1 MKRAW
6 KECHISSLEG
16 VVTQCAVDSVY
27 DPSYRARGYGADY
40 ILTDILDGIVASC
53 LGALESD
60 SQVQNLTPSITA
72 SVILGKG
79 GIIEPISL
87 GCCED

>member
-6 KECHISSLEG
+6 KECCISSLGG

-27 DPSYRARGYGADY
+27 DPGYGARGYGADY
-40 ILTDILDGIVASC
+40 ILTDILDSIVAAC
-53 LGALESD
+53 LGAVESD

-79 GIIEPISL
+79 G
-87 GCCED
+87 